1 MPSTELPLAVVSDV
15 ICPWCYIG
23 KRRFEAAIKAVA
35 PDGIAASLNWLPFAL
50 NPDMPK
56 EGVPRAEYRLRKF
69 GSAERV
75 RAMDENVT
83 AQAAGEGLEF
93 NLDRIIRTPNTEA
106 AHRLIWLAGH
116 QGGPALQDQV
126 VERLFAAYFTE
137 GQDIGDEAVL
147 ARLGEAAGLQDAAR
161 LLADPEAA
169 QAVAAGL
176 DWAGQV
182 GLSGVPSVIGG
193 NMLLFSGAQPAE
205 QVAATLRAL
214 AAHLAANAAAQPV
227 EAAE

>member
-35 PDGIAASLNWLPFAL
+35 PDGIDASLTWLPFAL

-56 EGVPRAEYRLRKF
+56 DGVPRAEYRLRKF

-75 RAMDENVT
+75 REMDAHVT

-116 QGGPALQDQV
+116 AGGPSLQDKV

-137 GQDIGDEAVL
+137 GQDIGDPAVL
-147 ARLGEAAGLQDAAR
+147 AALGEAAGLENAAQG
-161 LLADPEAA
+161 LAGPEAA
-169 QAVAAGL
+169 EAVATGL
-176 DWAGQV
+176 DWAGRV

-193 NMLLFSGAQPAE
+193 NMLLFSGAQPSD

-214 AAHLAANAAAQPV
+214 AAHLAAQADPQ
-227 EAAE
+227 AAE

>member
-1 MPSTELPLAVVSDV
+1 LAVVSDV

-35 PDGIAASLNWLPFAL
+35 PDGIDASLTWLPFAL
-50 NPDMPK
+50 NPDMPI

-75 RAMDENVT
+75 REMDAHVT

-93 NLDRIIRTPNTEA
+93 HLDRIIRTPNTEA
-106 AHRLIWLAGH
+106 AHRLIWLAGRA
-116 QGGPALQDQV
+116 GGPALQDAV

-147 ARLGEAAGLQDAAR
+147 ARLGEAAGLDAAAR
-161 LLADPEAA
+161 LLADPAAA

-193 NMLLFSGAQPAE
+193 NMLLFSGAQPSD

-214 AAHLAANAAAQPV
+214 AAHLAANGATRPGEAAA
-227 EAAE
+227 